1 MDWSRTKSIF
11 IIVFSILNIFLYTM
25 YVERFTEAKNFSTLS
40 EPQVDERLAIDN
52 ITYPDDL
59 PADPGDE
66 PYISGTRKVFTDE
79 EVLVDGAQ
87 NTIVDDYVLN
97 VTFDEPV
104 RMGDEKDK
112 ASLEAFLA
120 ANIYE
125 GEEYVLWDVVQEENK
140 AIFFQVINDKTL
152 YHSDSGRVVLY
163 WNDEGLATGFEQ
175 TLFTNLV
182 ENEQSRDLISP
193 KRAIETLYQNR
204 VLQQN
209 SSVTSATLGYSV
221 YVAVSEDTRMF
232 LPTWRFVVEHEDE
245 SVEEYY
251 VNAIKDGVIEFKAP
265 EEEEEEGS
273 E

>member
-25 YVERFTEAKNFSTLS
+25 YVERYTEAENLSTLS
-40 EPQVDERLAIDN
+40 EPQVDERLAIEN

-59 PADPGDE
+59 PTDPGDE

-79 EVLVDGAQ
+79 DVLVDGAQ
-87 NTIVDDYVLN
+87 NAVVDNYLLN
-97 VTFDEPV
+97 VTFGEPI

-112 ASLEAFLA
+112 DSLEAFLEG
-120 ANIYE
+120 NIYK
-125 GEEYVLWDVVQEENK
+125 GEEYVLWDVVDEENK
-140 AIFFQVINDKTL
+140 AIFYQEIKDKTL

-193 KRAIETLYQNR
+193 KRAIETLYR
-204 VLQQN
+204 DRMLQQN
-209 SSVTSATLGYSV
+209 SNVTSVDLGYSV

-251 VNAIKDGVIEFKAP
+251 VNAIKDGVIEFKTA
-265 EEEEEEGS
+265 EEEEEEGT

>member
-25 YVERFTEAKNFSTLS
+25 YVERYTEAENLSTLS
-40 EPQVDERLAIDN
+40 EPQVDERLAGDN

-59 PADPGDE
+59 ASDPGDE

-79 EVLVDGAQ
+79 DVLVDGAQ
-87 NTIVDDYVLN
+87 NAIVDNYLLT
-97 VTFDEPV
+97 VTFDEPI

-112 ASLEAFLA
+112 NSLEAFLTG
-120 ANIYE
+120 NIQE
-125 GEEYVLWDVVQEENK
+125 GDEYVLWDVVNEENK
-140 AIFFQVINDKTL
+140 AIFFQVIKGKTL

-163 WNDEGLATGFEQ
+163 WNDEGLATGYEQ
-175 TLFTNLV
+175 TLFTNVV

-204 VLQQN
+204 ILRQN
-209 SSVTSATLGYSV
+209 SHVASANLGYSV

-232 LPTWRFVVEHEDE
+232 LPTWRFVVEQADG

-265 EEEEEEGS
+265 EEEGS